1 MRKHSREFLQ
11 NLTPEKCLEILKDGN
26 ERFMMNLNKDHDH
39 LEMVNETRE
48 GQYPFAVILSCMDSR
63 TSIELIFDQGL
74 GDLFSIRV
82 AGNIVNDDILASLEY
97 ALKYVGSKLLV
108 VLGHTGCGAINSAKK
123 GVKDGHITGL
133 LQRMQPAISKSML
146 KRGGS
151 CKFGDTVAYSNV
163 ENSLEEILTR
173 SNTIKEMF
181 QSGDIG
187 LVGGM
192 YDVTS
197 GEVDFFMDLT
207 TKYQMPVS
215 EFALQAQ
222 AV

>member
-1 MRKHSREFLQ
+1 
-11 NLTPEKCLEILKDGN
+11 
-26 ERFMMNLNKDHDH
+26 
-39 LEMVNETRE
+39 
-48 GQYPFAVILSCMDSR
+48 
-63 TSIELIFDQGL
+63 
-74 GDLFSIRV
+74 
-82 AGNIVNDDILASLEY
+82 
-97 ALKYVGSKLLV
+97 
-108 VLGHTGCGAINSAKK
+108 
-123 GVKDGHITGL
+123 
-133 LQRMQPAISKSML
+133 ML
-146 KRGGS
+146 KSGS
-151 CKFGDTVAYSNV
+151 SCRFGDTVAYSNV

-207 TKYQMPVS
+207 TKYQIPTS